1 MQRVEGSRNALP
13 IECINPIS
21 NKWRIRWDIKEI
33 EELIS
38 YIEQEFPYKP
48 SLDEIKTLITN
59 WYNSEIALK
68 IKTGFIWKDIPIWL
82 SSENQFN
89 YKSVYDLSVGEKGK
103 NLPVTFKFGND
114 ESPVYYTFEDINDL
128 KDFYLSM
135 VKHINDTVSEGW
147 KLKDSIKW
155 EDYKV
160 D

>member
-1 MQRVEGSRNALP
+1 MQRIEGIKEIKLF
-13 IECINPIS
+13 ECVNPYK
-21 NKWRIRWDIKEI
+21 NKWRVRWDLKEEGELVNYM
-33 EELIS
+33 EE
-38 YIEQEFPYKP
+38 EFLYKP
-48 SLDEIKTLITN
+48 FLDEIKILITN
-59 WYNSEIALK
+59 WYNSEIATK
-68 IKTGFIWKDIPIWL
+68 IKIGFIWKDIPIWL

-155 EDYKV
+155 DDYKV